1 MEQVTLKAEK
11 RMEAGKGVARTLR
24 RQEMLPA
31 VLYGGGS
38 SIPIRVQL
46 KDIEKLM
53 SSQAT
58 EHALISMELIDENAK
73 KTNHWVL
80 VKDYQVDPVNDD
92 PLHIDFIEISLE
104 KKIKI
109 TVPVVVTK
117 EPVGVKKGGGI
128 LQQQMREVEIECLPT
143 EIPEKIEVNAEAL
156 EIGHSLH
163 VSDFILKEGLKILT
177 DPQAVVLTVTAP
189 AVEEVAPA
197 VPAEAAVT
205 EPELVRKTKTKEE
218 ESVEEPQ
225 KPQKEQKE
233 QKTQKEKG

>member
-38 SIPIRVQL
+38 SIPIRVHL
-46 KDIEKLM
+46 KDIDKLM

-80 VKDYQVDPVNDD
+80 VKDYQVDPINDD

-104 KKIKI
+104 KKIKV
-109 TVPVVVTK
+109 TVPIAITK
-117 EPVGVKKGGGI
+117 EPAGVKKGGI
-128 LQQQMREVEIECLPT
+128 MQQLMREVQVECLPT
-143 EIPEKIEVNAEAL
+143 EIPERIEVNAEAL

-189 AVEEVAPA
+189 LAEEVAPA
-197 VPAEAAVT
+197 EAVVA
-205 EPELVRKTKTKEE
+205 EPELVKKTKAKEKEE
-218 ESVEEPQ
+218 EIATEKE
-225 KPQKEQKE
+225 KPKKEQKE